1 MIIDSTLK
9 SKLIYIFGIA
19 DEAHKGCLKIGEATL
34 DEDCDLFM
42 LPPNCD
48 ALNNAARLRINQY
61 TQTAGIEYQLMHTEL
76 AIRSKNKTIQGFN
89 DKQVHDVLL
98 RSGIKRKNF
107 NIGSGKASEWFY
119 VDLETAKAAIKAV
132 KEGKSALEGHQISN
146 GKTPFILRKEQRDAI
161 DKTKIRYAETDQ
173 MLWNAKMRFGK
184 TVTALQ
190 LFKELAESDPHY
202 RRMLILTHRPVV
214 DKGWFEDFG
223 NIYYESDST
232 FRYGSKNNGDT
243 FSALEAQMKKDKSL
257 HYVYFASMQDL
268 RGSSF
273 VGGKFQKND
282 ELFSAKWDM
291 LVIDEAHEGTQT
303 ELGDKVI
310 KALVKKGT
318 KVLSLSGTPFN
329 LFGKYKQEDIY
340 TWSYVDEQREKE
352 NWARDHEG
360 DHNPYADLPRMNMF
374 TYDLGEHFDEFQNG
388 EYSFNFSE
396 FFRVGDD
403 GEFVHKQHVRD
414 FLDMLC
420 DDSESSNYPF
430 SNDRYRSYFR
440 HTLWMIPGVKEGL
453 ALQHMLDDHPIFG
466 HGNFNIANVAG
477 DGDPEDPNGDA
488 LQAVTDAIT
497 EHPED
502 TYSITLSCGK
512 LTTGVTVKPWT
523 AVFMLSGTAKTG
535 AATYMQT
542 IFRVQSA
549 GNIGGKQKT
558 EAYVFDFAPDRVLNV
573 MANAAKA
580 NTRPG
585 KATEEQRKRLRELL
599 NYFPVIALQGSQTR
613 RYDVDQLLTRLKHA
627 YVERVVNSGFD
638 NNSLYNDRL
647 LELDD
652 VELQDFED
660 LKADIGSTPAM
671 DGGKDIIIND
681 QGLDDE
687 DTGEK
692 PEPKK
697 KVPLSEEEKAARKE
711 KKKRQDQ
718 RKAAISILRG
728 ISIRMPML
736 IYGAELKKGEDMTID
751 NFTDHIDPRSWE
763 EFMPKDVTKQRF
775 NNFKKYYDPEIFLE
789 AGRKIREKASLAD
802 GMRITERIRH
812 ITQIF
817 DTFRNPDKETV
828 LTPWRVVNMHLSD
841 CIGGFD
847 FFDVTHTE
855 KQLEPRFV
863 DHGAVTNRI
872 FMSEKGKILE
882 LNSKSGLYPLY
893 MAYSMWR
900 ERCREW
906 ERQGFFEVSKM
917 TLEEEQIAW
926 DDVVQNNIFV
936 ICKTPMAVSITRR
949 TLVGFRNVKTINARY
964 YPNLIEVLKSNPD
977 KFIEDIALKPRRFWG
992 NSKLDN
998 NMKFNAIVGNPPYQM
1013 MDGGNS
1019 NSAIPVFNS
1028 FVDVAKL
1035 ISPSYISLIMPARW
1049 YVGGRGLASFR
1060 ETMLNDKRLR
1070 VLFDYEHSSY
1080 VFPGVDIAGG
1090 VCFWLWN
1097 RDSEGL
1103 CSVTNR
1109 TGRFPS
1115 TEERSLSE
1123 FPILIRQNKDLQIV
1137 RKIKALNINN
1147 GATMDSVVSPS
1158 KPFGLRTFYKPQS
1171 SGTPCWFIQKYGKQY
1186 ANPKDYTDEWN
1197 LKDKWKVLVPR
1208 SPIAGQTDFSKP
1220 VGFYYDANTKIAE
1233 PGEIC
1238 TESLIVV
1245 FASNDYDEVI
1255 SFKSYLYTKIV
1266 RFLLLQAVVSQD
1278 VIRSSYCFVPALEKY
1293 EGKYTDERLRK
1304 EWNISETDWQYIDSR
1319 IKAIEEMGK

>member
-19 DEAHKGCLKIGEATL
+19 DEAHEGCLKIGEATL
-34 DEDCDLFM
+34 DEDCNIFNLH
-42 LPPNCD
+42 PNCE
-48 ALNNAARLRINQY
+48 ALNKAARQRINQY
-61 TQTAGIEYQLMHTEL
+61 TQTAGIDYQLMHTEL

-98 RSGIKRKNF
+98 RSGIKRKEFCVGN
-107 NIGSGKASEWFY
+107 GKASEWFC

-132 KEGKSALEGHQISN
+132 SEGKNALEGHQISN
-146 GKTPFILRKEQRDAI
+146 SRTPLILRKEQRDAI
-161 DKTKIRYAETDQ
+161 DRTKKRYAVTDQ

-190 LFKELAESDPHY
+190 LFKELAEADSHY

-214 DKGWFEDFG
+214 DEGWFKDFG
-223 NIYYESDST
+223 KIHYEAETT
-232 FRYGSKNNGDT
+232 FRYGSKNNGET
-243 FSALEAQMKKDKSL
+243 FSSLEAQMKKDKL
-257 HYVYFASMQDL
+257 LRYVYFASMQDL

-310 KALVKKGT
+310 KALMKKGT

-329 LFGKYKQEDIY
+329 LFGKYKDEDIY
-340 TWSYVDEQREKE
+340 TWSYVDEQKEKE
-352 NWARDHEG
+352 NWAREHEG
-360 DHNPYADLPRMNMF
+360 DHNPYADLPRMKMF

-403 GEFVHKQHVRD
+403 GEFIHKQHVRD

-453 ALQHMLDDHPIFG
+453 ALQHMLDSHPVFG
-466 HGNFNIANVAG
+466 NGNFNIANVAG
-477 DGDPEDPNGDA
+477 DGDPEDPKGEA
-488 LQAVTDAIT
+488 LQKVNDAIT

-512 LTTGVTVKPWT
+512 LTTGVTIKPWT
-523 AVFMLSGTAKTG
+523 AVFMLAGTAKTG

-558 EAYVFDFAPDRVLNV
+558 DAYVFDFAPDRVLTV

-580 NTRPG
+580 STRPG
-585 KATEEQRKRLRELL
+585 KATEEQRKRLSELL
-599 NYFPVIALQGSQTR
+599 NYFPVIALQGSKTR

-638 NNSLYNDRL
+638 NNSLYSDRL

-652 VELQDFED
+652 LELKDFED
-660 LKADIGSTPAM
+660 LKNDIGSTPAM

-687 DTGEK
+687 DTGAK

-697 KVPLSEEEKAARKE
+697 KEPLSEEEKAARKE
-711 KKKRQDQ
+711 KKKKQDQ

-736 IYGAELKKGEDMTID
+736 IYGAELKEGEDMTID
-751 NFTDHIDPRSWE
+751 NFTDHIDPSSWK
-763 EFMPKDVTKQRF
+763 EFMPKDVTKPRF

-847 FFDVTHTE
+847 FFDATHTE
-855 KQLEPRFV
+855 RQHEPRFV

-872 FMSEKGKILE
+872 FMSERGKVLE

-917 TLEEEQIAW
+917 TLEEEQLVW
-926 DDVVQNNIFV
+926 DDVIQNNIFV

-949 TLVGFRNVKTINARY
+949 TLCGFRDVKTINARY
-964 YPNLIEVLKSNPD
+964 YPDLIDTLKTNPD

-992 NSKLDN
+992 NNKLEN
-998 NMKFNAIVGNPPYQM
+998 NMKFNAIVGNPPYQS
-1013 MDGGNS
+1013 GTTSEGIQAV
-1019 NSAIPVFNS
+1019 AIYPH
-1028 FVDVAKL
+1028 FVNVAKKL
-1035 ISPSYISLIMPARW
+1035 SPSYMSFITPSRW
-1049 YVGGRGLASFR
+1049 FAGGMNLDSFR
-1060 ETMLNDKRLR
+1060 EEMMNDRCISYMCDYVNAKDCFPTISISGGVNYFLWDKAYNDDCIIKNITHTISETLKRPLNEFPVLVRYNKAISIIHKIVKQSPNNIVPEVSSISPFSLPRAYSGSNDSEYPYRVITSKGFKYASKEDINPKNEWLGVYKVVISQAGAEHAMEPSKDGKFR
-1070 VLFDYEHSSY
+1070 VL
-1080 VFPGVDIAGG
+1080 
-1090 VCFWLWN
+1090 
-1097 RDSEGL
+1097 
-1103 CSVTNR
+1103 TN
-1109 TGRFPS
+1109 
-1115 TEERSLSE
+1115 
-1123 FPILIRQNKDLQIV
+1123 
-1137 RKIKALNINN
+1137 
-1147 GATMDSVVSPS
+1147 TMRV
-1158 KPFGLRTFYKPQS
+1158 L
-1171 SGTPCWFIQKYGKQY
+1171 
-1186 ANPKDYTDEWN
+1186 
-1197 LKDKWKVLVPR
+1197 DKN
-1208 SPIAGQTDFSKP
+1208 
-1220 VGFYYDANTKIAE
+1220 DA
-1233 PGEIC
+1233 C
-1238 TESLIVV
+1238 TH
-1245 FASNDYDEVI
+1245 
-1255 SFKSYLYTKIV
+1255 SYLLAGKFNERKHAENLYDYLSTKFV
-1266 RFLLLQAVVSQD
+1266 RFLLLQCISSISLSRNIFQFVPDQDFSEPWTDEKLYKKYNLSQD
-1278 VIRSSYCFVPALEKY
+1278 EIA
-1293 EGKYTDERLRK
+1293 
-1304 EWNISETDWQYIDSR
+1304 YIESL
-1319 IKAIEEMGK
+1319 IKPMA

>member
-1 MIIDSTLK
+1 MIIDSTLR

-19 DEAHKGCLKIGEATL
+19 DEAHDGCLKIGEATL

-48 ALNNAARLRINQY
+48 ALNKAARQRINQY
-61 TQTAGIEYQLMHTEL
+61 TQTAGVEYQLMHTEL

-98 RSGIKRKNF
+98 RSGIKRKEF
-107 NIGSGKASEWFY
+107 SVGSGKASEWFY
-119 VDLETAKAAIKAV
+119 VDLETAKSAIKAV
-132 KEGKSALEGHQISN
+132 KEGKNALEGHQISI
-146 GKTPFILRKEQRDAI
+146 GKTPLILRKEQRDAI
-161 DKTKIRYAETDQ
+161 DRTKKRYTETDQ

-190 LFKELAESDPHY
+190 LFKELAEADSHY

-214 DKGWFEDFG
+214 DKGWFDDFG
-223 NIYYESDST
+223 NIYYEADTT

-243 FSALEAQMKKDKSL
+243 FSALEEQMKKDKSL

-273 VGGKFQKND
+273 IGGKFQKND
-282 ELFSAKWDM
+282 ELFSAKWDL

-329 LFGKYKQEDIY
+329 LFGKYKDEDIY

-360 DHNPYADLPRMNMF
+360 DYNPYADLPRMKMF

-396 FFRVGDD
+396 FFRVGGD

-420 DDSESSNYPF
+420 DDSEASNYPF
-430 SNDRYRSYFR
+430 SNNRYRSYFR

-453 ALQHMLDDHPIFG
+453 ALQHMLDEHPIFG
-466 HGNFNIANVAG
+466 NGNFNIANVAG
-477 DGDPEDPNGDA
+477 DGDPEDPKGEA
-488 LQAVTDAIT
+488 LQKVNDAIT

-512 LTTGVTVKPWT
+512 LTTGVTIKPWT

-558 EAYVFDFAPDRVLNV
+558 DAYVFDFAPDRVLTV

-580 NTRPG
+580 STRPG
-585 KATEEQRKRLRELL
+585 KATEEQRERLRELL
-599 NYFPVIALQGSQTR
+599 NYFPVIALQGSKTR

-638 NNSLYNDRL
+638 NNSLYSERL

-652 VELQDFED
+652 LELKDFED
-660 LKADIGSTPAM
+660 LKKDIGSTPAM

-687 DTGEK
+687 DTGAK
-692 PEPKK
+692 SEPKK
-697 KVPLSEEEKAARKE
+697 KEPLSEEEKAARKE
-711 KKKRQDQ
+711 KKKKQDQ

-736 IYGAELKKGEDMTID
+736 IYGAELKEGEDMTID
-751 NFTDHIDPRSWE
+751 NFTDHIDARSWE

-855 KQLEPRFV
+855 RQHEPRFV

-872 FMSEKGKILE
+872 FMSENGKILE

-893 MAYSMWR
+893 MAYTMWR

-917 TLEEEQIAW
+917 TLEEEQLAW
-926 DDVVQNNIFV
+926 DDVIQNNIFV

-949 TLVGFRNVKTINARY
+949 TLCGFRDVKVINARY
-964 YPNLIEVLKSNPD
+964 YPDLIETLKNNPD

-992 NSKLDN
+992 NNKLEN
-998 NMKFNAIVGNPPYQM
+998 NMKFNAIVGNPPYQV

-1019 NSAIPVFNS
+1019 ASALPIYQHFMGI
-1028 FVDVAKL
+1028 AKR
-1035 ISPSYISLIMPARW
+1035 INPTYVSMIMPAKW
-1049 YVGGRGLASFR
+1049 YSGGRNLDEFR
-1060 ETMLNDKRLR
+1060 KDMLSDNRIEKLYDFSDSR
-1070 VLFDYEHSSY
+1070 DC
-1080 VFPGVDIAGG
+1080 FPTADIGGG
-1090 VCFWLWN
+1090 VCYLLWN
-1097 RDSEGL
+1097 TNHHDKCMVTTHNAGKV
-1103 CSVTNR
+1103 SVNMRNLGENDTFIRYAEALHIVNKVRSHNEDTYNNR
-1109 TGRFPS
+1109 VYSQR
-1115 TEERSLSE
+1115 
-1123 FPILIRQNKDLQIV
+1123 
-1137 RKIKALNINN
+1137 
-1147 GATMDSVVSPS
+1147 
-1158 KPFGLRTFYKPQS
+1158 PFGLRTYVTPLEDGDIVLRYNKGKGPYKS
-1171 SGTPCWFIQKYGKQY
+1171 ELISLNKHLI
-1186 ANPKDYTDEWN
+1186 
-1197 LKDKWKVLVPR
+1197 DKWKVITTR
-1208 SPIAGQTDFSKP
+1208 ASSEHAGQADNEGRKRILS
-1220 VGFYYDANTKIAE
+1220 VLEILA
-1233 PGEIC
+1233 PGEITTETYILVDTFDNQKTAENC
-1238 TESLIVV
+1238 HNYLKTRFARFLLSVSVTAQMISQNSFQFVPLQDFSEPWTDEKLYKKYNLSQDEIAYIESLIKPM
-1245 FASNDYDEVI
+1245 E
-1255 SFKSYLYTKIV
+1255 
-1266 RFLLLQAVVSQD
+1266 
-1278 VIRSSYCFVPALEKY
+1278 
-1293 EGKYTDERLRK
+1293 
-1304 EWNISETDWQYIDSR
+1304 
-1319 IKAIEEMGK
+1319 

>member
-1 MIIDSTLK
+1 MIINSTLK

-19 DEAHKGCLKIGEATL
+19 DEAHEGCLKIGEATL
-34 DEDCDLFM
+34 DEDCNIFDLK
-42 LPPNCD
+42 PNCD
-48 ALNNAARLRINQY
+48 ALNKAARQRINQY

-98 RSGIKRKNF
+98 RSGIKRKEFYVGN
-107 NIGSGKASEWFY
+107 GKASEWFY

-132 KEGKSALEGHQISN
+132 TEGRNALEGHQISN
-146 GKTPFILRKEQRDAI
+146 DKTPLILRREQRDAI
-161 DKTKIRYAETDQ
+161 DRTKARYAVTDQ

-190 LFKELAESDPHY
+190 LFKELAEADAHY

-214 DKGWFEDFG
+214 NEEWFKEFG
-223 NIYYESDST
+223 KIYYEADTT
-232 FRYGSKNNGDT
+232 FRYGSKNSGDT
-243 FSALEAQMKKDKSL
+243 FSALEEQMKKDKSL

-282 ELFSAKWDM
+282 ELFSAKWDL

-329 LFGKYKQEDIY
+329 LFGKYKDEDIY

-360 DHNPYADLPRMNMF
+360 DHNPYADLPRMKMF

-396 FFRVGDD
+396 FFRVGND
-403 GEFVHKQHVRD
+403 GEFIHKQHVCD

-420 DDSESSNYPF
+420 DDSEASNYPF

-453 ALQHMLDDHPIFG
+453 ALQHMLDEHPIFG

-477 DGDPEDPNGDA
+477 DGDPEDPKGEA
-488 LQAVTDAIT
+488 LQKVSDAIT
-497 EHPED
+497 EHPEE

-512 LTTGVTVKPWT
+512 LTTGVTIKPWT

-542 IFRVQSA
+542 IFRVQSS

-558 EAYVFDFAPDRVLNV
+558 DAYVFDFAPDRVLTV

-580 NTRPG
+580 STRPG
-585 KATEEQRKRLRELL
+585 KATEEQRERLRELL
-599 NYFPVIALQGSQTR
+599 NYFPVIALQGSKTR
-613 RYDVDQLLTRLKHA
+613 RYDVDQLLIRLKHA

-638 NNSLYNDRL
+638 NNSLYSERL

-652 VELQDFED
+652 LELKDFED
-660 LKADIGSTPAM
+660 LKNDIGSTPAM
-671 DGGKDIIIND
+671 DGGRDIIIND

-687 DTGEK
+687 DTGAK

-697 KVPLSEEEKAARKE
+697 KEPLSEEEKAARKE
-711 KKKRQDQ
+711 KKKKQDQ

-736 IYGAELKKGEDMTID
+736 IYGAELKEGEDMTID
-751 NFTDHIDPRSWE
+751 NFTEHIDARSWE

-847 FFDVTHTE
+847 FFDATHTE
-855 KQLEPRFV
+855 RQHEPRFV
-863 DHGAVTNRI
+863 DHGTVTNRI

-893 MAYSMWR
+893 MAYTMWR

-917 TLEEEQIAW
+917 TLEEEQLAW
-926 DDVVQNNIFV
+926 DDVIQNNIFV

-949 TLVGFRNVKTINARY
+949 TLCGFRNVKNINARY
-964 YPNLIEVLKSNPD
+964 YPDLIETLKTNPG

-992 NSKLDN
+992 NNKLEN
-998 NMKFNAIVGNPPYQM
+998 NMKFNAIVGNPPYQV
-1013 MDGGNS
+1013 MDGGAGV
-1019 NSAIPVFNS
+1019 SATPVYQE
-1028 FVDVAKL
+1028 FVRIAKRL
-1035 ISPSYISLIMPARW
+1035 SPYYLSLITPSRW
-1049 YVGGRGLASFR
+1049 FAGGKGLDDYRDEMLTDRRISIIIDYVSSR
-1060 ETMLNDKRLR
+1060 D
-1070 VLFDYEHSSY
+1070 LFPS
-1080 VFPGVDIAGG
+1080 VDIAGG
-1090 VCFWLWN
+1090 IMYLLWDSNHKDECFY
-1097 RDSEGL
+1097 S
-1103 CSVTNR
+1103 
-1109 TGRFPS
+1109 S
-1115 TEERSLSE
+1115 TRAGKTSKMYRKLNEFSL
-1123 FPILIRQNKDLQIV
+1123 FIRNNEALSIIHKV
-1137 RKIKALNINN
+1137 RKHNEP
-1147 GATMDSVVSPS
+1147 TFSETVSS
-1158 KPFGLRTFYKPQS
+1158 RKPFGFNTLFRGDKKKGIHDLSIYTSAGIGFVSREQCSVNLEWINKYKVIFNAAAPGGGS
-1171 SGTPCWFIQKYGKQY
+1171 SDKNGKYLLLSSLQILKPNEICSETYLVGNTLATEDEAYNCYHYLCGRFARFMLLQTLAGQHITKEKFQFV
-1186 ANPKDYTDEWN
+1186 PLQDFSEPWTDEKLYKKYN
-1197 LKDKWKVLVPR
+1197 LSQDE
-1208 SPIAGQTDFSKP
+1208 IA
-1220 VGFYYDANTKIAE
+1220 YI
-1233 PGEIC
+1233 
-1238 TESLIVV
+1238 ESLIKPM
-1245 FASNDYDEVI
+1245 E
-1255 SFKSYLYTKIV
+1255 
-1266 RFLLLQAVVSQD
+1266 
-1278 VIRSSYCFVPALEKY
+1278 
-1293 EGKYTDERLRK
+1293 
-1304 EWNISETDWQYIDSR
+1304 
-1319 IKAIEEMGK
+1319 

>member
-1 MIIDSTLK
+1 MIIDSTLR

-19 DEAHKGCLKIGEATL
+19 DEAHDGCLKIGEATL

-48 ALNNAARLRINQY
+48 ALNKAARQRINQY
-61 TQTAGIEYQLMHTEL
+61 TQTAGVEYQLMHTEL

-98 RSGIKRKNF
+98 RSGIKRKEF
-107 NIGSGKASEWFY
+107 SVGSGKASEWFY
-119 VDLETAKAAIKAV
+119 VDLETAKSAIKAV
-132 KEGKSALEGHQISN
+132 KEGKNALEGHQISI
-146 GKTPFILRKEQRDAI
+146 GKTPLILRKEQRDAI
-161 DKTKIRYAETDQ
+161 DRTKKRYTETDQ

-190 LFKELAESDPHY
+190 LFKELAEVDSHY

-214 DKGWFEDFG
+214 DKGWFDDFG
-223 NIYYESDST
+223 NIYYEADAT

-243 FSALEAQMKKDKSL
+243 FSALEEQMKKDKSL

-273 VGGKFQKND
+273 IGGKFQKND
-282 ELFSAKWDM
+282 ELFTARWDL

-303 ELGDKVI
+303 ELGNKVI
-310 KALVKKGT
+310 KALMKKGT

-329 LFGKYKQEDIY
+329 LFGKYKDEDIY

-360 DHNPYADLPRMNMF
+360 DYNPYADLPRMKMF

-396 FFRVGDD
+396 FFRVGGD

-420 DDSESSNYPF
+420 DDSEASNYPF
-430 SNDRYRSYFR
+430 SNNRYRSYFR

-453 ALQHMLDDHPIFG
+453 ALQHMLDEHPIFG
-466 HGNFNIANVAG
+466 NGNFNIANVAG
-477 DGDPEDPNGDA
+477 DGDPEDPKGEA
-488 LQAVTDAIT
+488 LQKVNDAIT

-512 LTTGVTVKPWT
+512 LTTGVTIKPWT

-558 EAYVFDFAPDRVLNV
+558 DAYVFDFAPDRVLTV

-580 NTRPG
+580 STRPG
-585 KATEEQRKRLRELL
+585 KATEEQRERLRELL
-599 NYFPVIALQGSQTR
+599 NYFPVIALQGSKTR

-638 NNSLYNDRL
+638 NNSLYSERL

-652 VELQDFED
+652 LELKDFED
-660 LKADIGSTPAM
+660 LKKDIGSTPAM

-687 DTGEK
+687 DTGAK
-692 PEPKK
+692 SEPKK
-697 KVPLSEEEKAARKE
+697 KEPLSEEEKAARKE
-711 KKKRQDQ
+711 KKKKQDQ

-736 IYGAELKKGEDMTID
+736 IYGAELKEGEDMTID
-751 NFTDHIDPRSWE
+751 NFTDHIDARSWE
-763 EFMPKDVTKQRF
+763 EFMPKDVTKLRF

-847 FFDVTHTE
+847 FFDATHTE
-855 KQLEPRFV
+855 RQHEPRFV

-893 MAYSMWR
+893 MAYTMWR

-917 TLEEEQIAW
+917 TLEEEQLAW
-926 DDVVQNNIFV
+926 DDVIQNNIFV

-949 TLVGFRNVKTINARY
+949 TLCGFRNVKTINARY
-964 YPNLIEVLKSNPD
+964 YPDLIETLKTNPD

-992 NSKLDN
+992 NNKLEN
-998 NMKFNAIVGNPPYQM
+998 NMKFNAIVGNPPYQSGTTS
-1013 MDGGNS
+1013 DGIQAV
-1019 NSAIPVFNS
+1019 AIYPHFI
-1028 FVDVAKL
+1028 DVAKKL
-1035 ISPSYISLIMPARW
+1035 APSYMSFITPSRW
-1049 YVGGRGLASFR
+1049 FAGGMNLDSFR
-1060 ETMLNDKRLR
+1060 ECMMKDRSISHM
-1070 VLFDYEHSSY
+1070 FDY
-1080 VFPGVDIAGG
+1080 VNAKDCFPTISISGG
-1090 VCFWLWN
+1090 VNYFLWDKSYN
-1097 RDSEGL
+1097 DDCEI
-1103 CSVTNR
+1103 TNISL
-1109 TGRFPS
+1109 GK
-1115 TEERSLSE
+1115 TEKLKRSLNE
-1123 FPILIRQNKDLQIV
+1123 FPVLVRNNKAISV
-1137 RKIKALNINN
+1137 IHKVIKLTPENMI
-1147 GATMDSVVSPS
+1147 SVVSS
-1158 KPFGLRTFYKPQS
+1158 ISPFGLPRAF
-1171 SGTPCWFIQKYGKQY
+1171 SGSDNKELPYRVVTSKGFKY
-1186 ANPKDYTDEWN
+1186 
-1197 LKDKWKVLVPR
+1197 
-1208 SPIAGQTDFSKP
+1208 
-1220 VGFYYDANTKIAE
+1220 
-1233 PGEIC
+1233 
-1238 TESLIVV
+1238 
-1245 FASNDYDEVI
+1245 ASNDDIEQSNEWLGVYKVVI
-1255 SFKSYLYTKIV
+1255 SQAGAEHAMEPSKDGKFRVLTNTMQVLDKNDACTHSYILAGKFKDKEDAQNLYYYLSTKFV
-1266 RFLLLQAVVSQD
+1266 RFLLLQC
-1278 VIRSSYCFVPALEKY
+1278 ISSISLSRNIFQFVPLQDFSEPW
-1293 EGKYTDERLRK
+1293 TDEKLYK
-1304 EWNISETDWQYIDSR
+1304 KYNLFQDEIAYIESL
-1319 IKAIEEMGK
+1319 IKPME

>member
-19 DEAHKGCLKIGEATL
+19 DEAHEGCLKIGEATL
-34 DEDCDLFM
+34 DEDCDLFL
-42 LPPNCD
+42 LPPNCE
-48 ALNNAARLRINQY
+48 ALNKAACQRINQY

-98 RSGIKRKNF
+98 RSGIKRKEF
-107 NIGSGKASEWFY
+107 SVGSGKASEWFY
-119 VDLETAKAAIKAV
+119 VDLETAKSAIKAV

-146 GKTPFILRKEQRDAI
+146 GRTPLILRREQRDAI
-161 DKTKIRYAETDQ
+161 DRTKARYAVTDQ

-190 LFKELAESDPHY
+190 LFKELAEADSHY

-223 NIYYESDST
+223 NIYYEADTT

-243 FSALEAQMKKDKSL
+243 FSALEEHMKKDKSL

-282 ELFSAKWDM
+282 ELFSAKWDL

-329 LFGKYKQEDIY
+329 LFGKYKDEDIY

-360 DHNPYADLPRMNMF
+360 DHNPYADLPRMQMF

-396 FFRVGDD
+396 FFRVGKD

-420 DDSESSNYPF
+420 DDSEASNYPF
-430 SNDRYRSYFR
+430 SNERYRSYFR

-453 ALQHMLDDHPIFG
+453 ALQHMLDEHPIFG

-477 DGDPEDPNGDA
+477 DGDPDDPKGEA
-488 LQAVTDAIT
+488 LQKVNDAIT
-497 EHPED
+497 EHPEN

-512 LTTGVTVKPWT
+512 LTTGVTIKPWT

-558 EAYVFDFAPDRVLNV
+558 DAYVFDFAPDRVLTV

-580 NTRPG
+580 STRPG
-585 KATEEQRKRLRELL
+585 KATEEQRERLRELL
-599 NYFPVIALQGSQTR
+599 NYFPVIALQGSKTR

-638 NNSLYNDRL
+638 NNSLYSERL

-652 VELQDFED
+652 LELKDFED
-660 LKADIGSTPAM
+660 LKKDIGSTPAM

-687 DTGEK
+687 DTGAK
-692 PEPKK
+692 PEPRKK
-697 KVPLSEEEKAARKE
+697 EPLSEEEKAARKE
-711 KKKRQDQ
+711 KKKKQDQ

-736 IYGAELKKGEDMTID
+736 IYGAELKEGEDMTID
-751 NFTDHIDPRSWE
+751 NFTDHIDARSWE

-828 LTPWRVVNMHLSD
+828 LTPWRVVNMHMSD

-847 FFDVTHTE
+847 FFDATHTE
-855 KQLEPRFV
+855 RQHEPRFV

-893 MAYSMWR
+893 MAYTMWR

-917 TLEEEQIAW
+917 TLEEEQLAW
-926 DDVVQNNIFV
+926 DDVIQNNIFV

-949 TLVGFRNVKTINARY
+949 TLCGFRNVKVINARY
-964 YPNLIEVLKSNPD
+964 YPDLIETLKNNPD

-992 NSKLDN
+992 NNKLEN
-998 NMKFNAIVGNPPYQM
+998 NMKFNAIVGNPPYNVK
-1013 MDGGNS
+1013 DGGNKA
-1019 NSAIPVFNS
+1019 SATPLYHLFMNI
-1028 FVDVAKL
+1028 AK
-1035 ISPSYISLIMPARW
+1035 IIAPSYISLIIPAKW
-1049 YVGGRGLASFR
+1049 YSGGKNLDDFR
-1060 ETMLNDKRLR
+1060 EKMLNDKRISHLY
-1070 VLFDYEHSSY
+1070 DYPNDKD
-1080 VFPGVDIAGG
+1080 VFGPNVDVAGG
-1090 VCFWLWN
+1090 VCYMLWDKN
-1097 RDSEGL
+1097 YNGL
-1103 CSVTNR
+1103 CKVALCQKENKTISQRNLAENKIFIRYEKAT
-1109 TGRFPS
+1109 S
-1115 TEERSLSE
+1115 ILSKVIGE
-1123 FPILIRQNKDLQIV
+1123 SE
-1137 RKIKALNINN
+1137 
-1147 GATMDSVVSPS
+1147 TMNTHVSS
-1158 KPFGLRTFYKPQS
+1158 QKPFGLRTYVTPTNTGDIKLRYNGGVGAFKRDAVS
-1171 SGTPCWFIQKYGKQY
+1171 SKK
-1186 ANPKDYTDEWN
+1186 EWI
-1197 LKDKWKVLVPR
+1197 DKWKVMTSYRTNEHAGKADKDGRKRILSTTEILEPGTVCTETYIILDVFDNEEYAKNLMSYLKTNLVRFLISLYANTQSLSKEDFQFVPL
-1208 SPIAGQTDFSKP
+1208 QDFSEPWTDEKL
-1220 VGFYYDANTKIAE
+1220 YKKYNLSQDEIAY
-1233 PGEIC
+1233 I
-1238 TESLIVV
+1238 ESLIKPM
-1245 FASNDYDEVI
+1245 E
-1255 SFKSYLYTKIV
+1255 
-1266 RFLLLQAVVSQD
+1266 
-1278 VIRSSYCFVPALEKY
+1278 
-1293 EGKYTDERLRK
+1293 
-1304 EWNISETDWQYIDSR
+1304 
-1319 IKAIEEMGK
+1319 